1 MKLFKNKKD
10 SDLYAPVTGKSIPL
24 EKVKDKVFASKM
36 MGEGVAFVFDG
47 NEVYSPCDGV
57 VTLVA
62 NTLHAIGIK
71 TNNGAEILI
80 HIGLDAVALEG
91 KGFEKLINQGDTVKK
106 GTPLIRLDRNF
117 LADQNIDLTT
127 PMIVTNGTEF
137 TFVIENLNTNV
148 TVGQTKL
155 ITFN

>member
-1 MKLFKNKKD
+1 M
-10 SDLYAPVTGKSIPL
+10 
-24 EKVKDKVFASKM
+24 
-36 MGEGVAFVFDG
+36 
-47 NEVYSPCDGV
+47 
-57 VTLVA
+57 
-62 NTLHAIGIK
+62 
-71 TNNGAEILI
+71 
-80 HIGLDAVALEG
+80 
-91 KGFEKLINQGDTVKK
+91 KK

-137 TFVIENLNTNV
+137 TFVIENLNTDV